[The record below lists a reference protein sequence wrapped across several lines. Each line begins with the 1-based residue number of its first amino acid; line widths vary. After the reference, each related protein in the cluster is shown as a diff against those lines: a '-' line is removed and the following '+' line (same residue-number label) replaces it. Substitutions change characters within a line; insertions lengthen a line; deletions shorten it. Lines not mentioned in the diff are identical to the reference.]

1 MRGALFLK
9 RRSLIAAGL
18 TVASLPA
25 RAQQPPK
32 ALRVGTVSG
41 QPRPSPLWDAF
52 LQRMSQLG
60 YQEGRNL
67 SLDVVVARS
76 ASEYEAFYKRFSASS
91 VDVVVAPGPDSSLKG
106 ALVTPDSIPIV
117 MVAID
122 YDPLERGFVKSL
134 ARPGGRVTGVFL
146 QQIEVG
152 VKRLQLL
159 KDAFPDMRG
168 TTVFWDQL
176 SVDQWKAIEA
186 AGAKPF
192 VETQYRARVIGKD
205 PFDVEAI
212 WEDLYNRVKDY
223 GTTGMAISAISGID
237 IALWDIM
244 GRAVNKPV
252 HKLIGGAYRNEVIPY
267 ATGLYFID
275 MNRLVE
281 EAVEEALEFKNDGFR
296 AIKMKIG
303 LGDLK
308 LDAKRVGAV
317 RKAIGPDVKLAVDA
331 NHCFSVPNAIKL
343 GRMLEEHDILWF
355 EEPIS
360 PEDHDGYVEVTRALD
375 MAVAG
380 GENDFTRWGF
390 RDVISRKAMDIV
402 QPDLCAAGGFSE
414 CRKIATLAS
423 AFGVECVPH
432 AWGSAIG
439 LAATVQF
446 LAALPDQPPA
456 FRPMPPMLEFEQTP
470 NPLRD
475 HLAKEPIEQKKG
487 IVKVPGGPGLGI
499 EIDREVLKK
508 YKVA

>member
-1 MRGALFLK
+1 M
-9 RRSLIAAGL
+9 
-18 TVASLPA
+18 
-25 RAQQPPK
+25 
-32 ALRVGTVSG
+32 
-41 QPRPSPLWDAF
+41 
-52 LQRMSQLG
+52 
-60 YQEGRNL
+60 
-67 SLDVVVARS
+67 
-76 ASEYEAFYKRFSASS
+76 
-91 VDVVVAPGPDSSLKG
+91 
-106 ALVTPDSIPIV
+106 
-117 MVAID
+117 
-122 YDPLERGFVKSL
+122 
-134 ARPGGRVTGVFL
+134 
-146 QQIEVG
+146 
-152 VKRLQLL
+152 
-159 KDAFPDMRG
+159 
-168 TTVFWDQL
+168 
-176 SVDQWKAIEA
+176 
-186 AGAKPF
+186 
-192 VETQYRARVIGKD
+192 
-205 PFDVEAI
+205 
-212 WEDLYNRVKDY
+212 
-223 GTTGMAISAISGID
+223 
-237 IALWDIM
+237 
-244 GRAVNKPV
+244 
-252 HKLIGGAYRNEVIPY
+252 PY

-308 LDAKRVGAV
+308 LDTKRVGAV
-317 RKAIGPDVKLAVDA
+317 REAIGPDIKLAVDA

-343 GRMLEEHDILWF
+343 GRMLEEHDIMWF

-390 RDVISRKAMDIV
+390 RDVIARKAMDIV

-475 HLAKEPIEQKKG
+475 HLAQEPIEQKKG
-487 IVKVPGGPGLGI
+487 IVDGADRPGPRHR
-499 EIDREVLKK
+499 DRSRGLKK
-508 YKVA
+508 YKVAWGAHSSGASCV

>member
-1 MRGALFLK
+1 M
-9 RRSLIAAGL
+9 
-18 TVASLPA
+18 
-25 RAQQPPK
+25 
-32 ALRVGTVSG
+32 
-41 QPRPSPLWDAF
+41 
-52 LQRMSQLG
+52 
-60 YQEGRNL
+60 
-67 SLDVVVARS
+67 
-76 ASEYEAFYKRFSASS
+76 
-91 VDVVVAPGPDSSLKG
+91 
-106 ALVTPDSIPIV
+106 
-117 MVAID
+117 
-122 YDPLERGFVKSL
+122 
-134 ARPGGRVTGVFL
+134 GRVLRAGRGRQDL
-146 QQIEVG
+146 H
-152 VKRLQLL
+152 R
-159 KDAFPDMRG
+159 DAVQGARG
-168 TTVFWDQL
+168 R
-176 SVDQWKAIEA
+176 
-186 AGAKPF
+186 P
-192 VETQYRARVIGKD
+192 D

-212 WEDLYNRVKDY
+212 WEDLYNRIKDY

-244 GRAVNKPV
+244 GRAVGKPV
-252 HKLIGGAYRNEVIPY
+252 HKLIGGAYRSEVIPY

-275 MNRLVE
+275 MDRLVE

-308 LDAKRVGAV
+308 LDTRRVAAV
-317 RKAIGPDVKLAVDA
+317 RQAIGPDVKLAVDA

-343 GRMLEEHDILWF
+343 GRMLEEHDIMWF

-360 PEDHDGYVEVTRALD
+360 PEDHDGYIEVTRALD

-390 RDVISRKAMDIV
+390 RDIIARKAMDIV

-456 FRPMPPMLEFEQTP
+456 FRPHAADAGIRADAQPAARSPGAGADRAEEGHRQGAERSRSRH
-470 NPLRD
+470 RD
-475 HLAKEPIEQKKG
+475 RSRGAEEVQ
-487 IVKVPGGPGLGI
+487 GGLISCRPERSEGPY
-499 EIDREVLKK
+499 RRSQQ
-508 YKVA
+508 A

>member
-1 MRGALFLK
+1 MKVTDVTCHILQSKVERPFTSARGWLYGT
-9 RRSLIAAGL
+9 RSSCVVEIA
-18 TVASLPA
+18 T
-25 RAQQPPK
+25 
-32 ALRVGTVSG
+32 
-41 QPRPSPLWDAF
+41 D
-52 LQRMSQLG
+52 
-60 YQEGRNL
+60 EG
-67 SLDVVVARS
+67 
-76 ASEYEAFYKRFSASS
+76 
-91 VDVVVAPGPDSSLKG
+91 
-106 ALVTPDSIPIV
+106 
-117 MVAID
+117 
-122 YDPLERGFVKSL
+122 
-134 ARPGGRVTGVFL
+134 VTGFGECYGPAAVAKAV
-146 QQIEVG
+146 IDT
-152 VKRLQLL
+152 QL
-159 KDAFPDMRG
+159 K
-168 TTVFWDQL
+168 
-176 SVDQWKAIEA
+176 
-186 AGAKPF
+186 
-192 VETQYRARVIGKD
+192 ARVIGRD
-205 PFDVEAI
+205 PFDVEVV
-212 WEDLYNRVKDY
+212 WEDLYNRIKDY
-223 GTTGMAISAISGID
+223 GLAGMTISAISGID
-237 IALWDIM
+237 IALWDIV
-244 GRAVNKPV
+244 GRAAGKPI
-252 HKLIGGAYRNEVIPY
+252 HKLIGGAYRTEVIPY

-281 EAVEEALEFKNDGFR
+281 EAVEEAVEFAEQGFR

-308 LDAKRVGAV
+308 LDAARVAAV
-317 RKAIGPDVKLAVDA
+317 RRAIGPDVKLAVDA

-390 RDVISRKAMDIV
+390 RDIIARKAMDIV

-456 FRPMPPMLEFEQTP
+456 LRPMPPMLEFEQTP

-475 HLAKEPIEQKKG
+475 HLAMAPIEQKGG
-487 IVKVPGGPGLGI
+487 IVKVPDGPGLGI
-499 EIDREVLKK
+499 EIDRKVLQQ

>member
-186 AGAKPF
+186 AGAKLGVRLFGVELHNAPYDFERALAQAPPECRGSLLSTTTPF
-192 VETQYRARVIGKD
+192 VYRDRAKLAGVALRNRSILMG
-205 PFDVEAI
+205 FDREIA
-212 WEDLYNRVKDY
+212 EDGAAMAY
-223 GTTGMAISAISGID
+223 GTSIGSMFARAAD
-237 IALWDIM
+237 YVDRIAR
-244 GRAVNKPV
+244 GTRP
-252 HKLIGGAYRNEVIPY
+252 
-267 ATGLYFID
+267 
-275 MNRLVE
+275 
-281 EAVEEALEFKNDGFR
+281 
-296 AIKMKIG
+296 
-303 LGDLK
+303 GDLPIEQPTK
-308 LDAKRVGAV
+308 FELIVNLRTA
-317 RKAIGPDVKLAVDA
+317 KAIGVVVPSLLLARAD
-331 NHCFSVPNAIKL
+331 
-343 GRMLEEHDILWF
+343 
-355 EEPIS
+355 
-360 PEDHDGYVEVTRALD
+360 EV
-375 MAVAG
+375 
-380 GENDFTRWGF
+380 
-390 RDVISRKAMDIV
+390 
-402 QPDLCAAGGFSE
+402 
-414 CRKIATLAS
+414 
-423 AFGVECVPH
+423 
-432 AWGSAIG
+432 
-439 LAATVQF
+439 
-446 LAALPDQPPA
+446 
-456 FRPMPPMLEFEQTP
+456 
-470 NPLRD
+470 
-475 HLAKEPIEQKKG
+475 IE
-487 IVKVPGGPGLGI
+487 
-499 EIDREVLKK
+499 
-508 YKVA
+508 